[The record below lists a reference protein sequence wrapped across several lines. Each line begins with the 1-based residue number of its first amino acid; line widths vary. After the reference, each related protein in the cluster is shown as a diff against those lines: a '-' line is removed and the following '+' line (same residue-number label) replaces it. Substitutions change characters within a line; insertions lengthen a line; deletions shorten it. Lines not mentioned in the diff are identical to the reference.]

1 VSEQVVAVVHLSGMG
16 RSTGMASMAETL
28 HLAHWLQRV
37 VVVVATNST
46 LGKLLVLLLVVM
58 ARIIQAHRTRIQRFK
73 FQLPKQ

>member
-1 VSEQVVAVVHLSGMG
+1 
-16 RSTGMASMAETL
+16 MASMAETL

-58 ARIIQAHRTRIQRFK
+58 ARMAQAQ
-73 FQLPKQ
+73 